1 MPDMPPPLVSELQV
15 TAPRLAPSPGDA
27 AFAITT
33 LRIETLATAP
43 RLDEALRSE
52 PGVALFRRTGS
63 EVANPTVQGLS
74 LRAIAPSGAGRTL
87 VTLDG
92 APQNDPFGGWVIW
105 SALPP
110 EGLAAAQ
117 IIKGSGAGP
126 YGAGAL
132 TGVVALSERAPA
144 RGLSALDVSAGSRGT
159 YRAAA
164 AMGTETLLAV
174 ISGSTTEGYT
184 PIRGAGRGQV
194 DQPAGLNQVSAAAR
208 LQGEVAG
215 VQTAFRLDA
224 YEERR
229 GGGVQG
235 VNSQASGGAA
245 TLSLAQPSQT
255 DAGGWRIQAW
265 LRASDLKNRFAAVEP
280 DRSASRPAARQLATP
295 ALGYGANAAWR
306 QVGGA
311 WTWEVGG
318 DVRVADGETREFFRD
333 LGDGFTRGRVAGG
346 RTLVGGV
353 YGETTY
359 EAERLLLTGGL
370 RLDGWS
376 AREARRIERDLNG
389 GAIVLDSRAD
399 DASGTTPTGRL
410 GARLALT
417 ETLYLRGAA
426 YAGFRPPTL
435 NELHRPFRVGNDLTE
450 ANPDLE
456 PERLYGVEAAVG
468 GAGPLRWSAGLFF
481 NRLEDP
487 ITNVTIGAG
496 PGTFPIA
503 GFVPAGGV
511 LRQRQNAGAIDAL
524 GLEVSAQRTWGSL
537 DLRGAAVAT
546 SAEVDGGSAAPQL
559 TGLRPAQTP
568 EFAATVGLDWR
579 ASARLRLSA
588 EARHEGQRY
597 EDDLNTRRLG
607 AATTLDL
614 RGAWRLGEAAEA
626 YLAADNVLDAD
637 IEAGRAGDGLLTLGA
652 PRTIR
657 VGYSLRR

>member
-1 MPDMPPPLVSELQV
+1 MPDMPPPLISELQV

-27 AFAITT
+27 AFALTT

-43 RLDEALRSE
+43 RLDEALRGE

-63 EVANPTVQGLS
+63 EVANPTIQGLS

-144 RGLSALDVSAGSRGT
+144 QGLSALDVSAGSRGT

-164 AMGTETLLAV
+164 ALGMENLLAV
-174 ISGSTTEGYT
+174 VSGSTTEGYV
-184 PIRGAGRGQV
+184 PIRGAGRGRV

-215 VQTAFRLDA
+215 VQAAFRLDA

-229 GGGVQG
+229 GGGVEG
-235 VNSQASGGAA
+235 VGSQASGGSA
-245 TLSLAQPSQT
+245 TLSLAQPSQA
-255 DAGGWRIQAW
+255 DVGGWRVQAW
-265 LRASDLKNRFAAVEP
+265 LRTSDLKNRFAAVEP
-280 DRSASRPAARQLATP
+280 DRSASRPAAQQLATP

-306 QVGGA
+306 QVSGG
-311 WTWEVGG
+311 WTWELGG
-318 DVRVADGETREFFRD
+318 DVRVSDGETREFFRN

-359 EAERLLLTGGL
+359 QADHLLLTGGL

-376 AREARRIERDLNG
+376 ARDARRIERDLNG
-389 GAIVLDSRAD
+389 GAILLDSRAED
-399 DASGTTPTGRL
+399 SSGSTPTGRV

-417 ETLYLRGAA
+417 DNLYLRGAA
-426 YAGFRPPTL
+426 YSGFRPPTL
-435 NELHRPFRVGNDLTE
+435 NELHRPFRVGNDITE

-456 PERLYGVEAAVG
+456 PERLYGLEAALG
-468 GAGPLRWSAGLFF
+468 GEGALRWSLGVFF
-481 NRLEDP
+481 NRLDDP
-487 ITNVTIGAG
+487 ITNVTIGDG

-524 GLEVSAQRTWGSL
+524 GLEVSAQRSWGAL
-537 DLRGAAVAT
+537 DLRAAAVAT
-546 SAEVDGGSAAPQL
+546 RAEVDGGGVAPQL

-568 EFAATVGLDWR
+568 EFAATLGIDW
-579 ASARLRLSA
+579 ALTERLRLSGQV
-588 EARHEGQRY
+588 RHEGQRY
-597 EDDLNTRRLG
+597 EDDLNSRSL
-607 AATTLDL
+607 ASVTTLDL
-614 RGAWRLGEAAEA
+614 RAAWRTGVDAEV
-626 YLAADNVLDAD
+626 YLAADNLLDAEV
-637 IEAGRAGDGLLTLGA
+637 EAQVAGDGLLTLAA
-652 PRTIR
+652 PRMIR

>member
-1 MPDMPPPLVSELQV
+1 MPDMPPPLISELQV

-63 EVANPTVQGLS
+63 EVANPTIQGLS

-144 RGLSALDVSAGSRGT
+144 DGLSALDISAGSHGT

-164 AMGTETLLAV
+164 AMGTQNLLTV
-174 ISGSTTEGYT
+174 VSGSTSDGYV
-184 PIRGAGRGQV
+184 PIRGAGRGAV
-194 DQPAGLNQVSAAAR
+194 DQPAGLDQVSAAAR

-215 VQTAFRLDA
+215 VQAAFRLDA

-229 GGGVQG
+229 GGGVEG
-235 VNSQASGGAA
+235 VGSQASGGSA
-245 TLSLAQPSQT
+245 TLSLAQPSQA
-255 DAGGWRIQAW
+255 DAGGWRLQAW
-265 LRASDLKNRFAAVEP
+265 LRTSDLKNRFAAVEP
-280 DRSASRPAARQLATP
+280 DRSASRPAAQQLATP

-306 QVGGA
+306 QVADA

-318 DVRVADGETREFFRD
+318 DVRVTDGETREFFRN

-359 EAERLLLTGGL
+359 EAERLLLTGGV

-376 AREARRIERDLNG
+376 ARDARRIERDLNG
-389 GAIVLDSRAD
+389 GAILLDSRAED
-399 DASGTTPTGRL
+399 SSGGTPTGRL

-417 ETLYLRGAA
+417 DTLYLRGAA
-426 YAGFRPPTL
+426 YSGFRPPTL
-435 NELHRPFRVGNDLTE
+435 NELHRPFRVGNDITE

-456 PERLYGVEAAVG
+456 PEHLYGVEAAVG
-468 GAGPLRWSAGLFF
+468 REGPLRWSAGLFF

-487 ITNVTIGAG
+487 ITNVTIGEG

-524 GLEVSAQRTWGSL
+524 GLEVSVQRTWGPL
-537 DLRGAAVAT
+537 DLRAAAVAT
-546 SAEVDGGSAAPQL
+546 RAEVDGGGVAPQL

-568 EFAATVGLDWR
+568 EFAATLGLDWR
-579 ASARLRLSA
+579 ASEGLRLSA
-588 EARHEGQRY
+588 EARHEGQRF
-597 EDDLNTRRLG
+597 EDDLNSRSLA

-614 RGAWRLGEAAEA
+614 RAAWRMGGDAEI
-626 YLAADNVLDAD
+626 YLAADNLLDAEV
-637 IEAGRAGDGLLTLGA
+637 EAQVAGDGLLTLGA
-652 PRTIR
+652 PRVIR

>member
-15 TAPRLAPSPGDA
+15 TAPRLAPSPGDG

-33 LRIETLATAP
+33 LRVEALATSP

-63 EVANPTVQGLS
+63 EVANPTIQGLS

-110 EGLAAAQ
+110 EGLASAQ
-117 IIKGSGAGP
+117 IIKGAGAGP

-144 RGLSALDVSAGSRGT
+144 DGLSALDVSAGSRGT

-164 AMGTETLLAV
+164 ALGSDHLLAV
-174 ISGSTTEGYT
+174 VSGSTTEGYT
-184 PIRGAGRGQV
+184 PIRGVGRGQV

-215 VQTAFRLDA
+215 MQAAFRLDA
-224 YEERR
+224 FEERR

-235 VNSQASGGAA
+235 VNSEASGGSA

-255 DAGGWRIQAW
+255 DAGGWRVQAW
-265 LRASDLKNRFAAVEP
+265 LRTSDLKNRFAAVEP
-280 DRSASRPAARQLATP
+280 DRSASRPAAEQLATP

-306 QVGGA
+306 QVAGA
-311 WTWEVGG
+311 WTWEIGG

-376 AREARRIERDLNG
+376 ARDARRIERDLNG
-389 GAIVLDSRAD
+389 GAILLDSRAED
-399 DASGTTPTGRL
+399 SSGATPTGRL

-417 ETLYLRGAA
+417 DTMHLRGAA
-426 YAGFRPPTL
+426 YSGFRPPSL
-435 NELHRPFRVGNDLTE
+435 NELHRPFRVGNDITE

-456 PERLYGVEAAVG
+456 PERLYGVEAAIG
-468 GAGPLRWSAGLFF
+468 GEGSLRWSAGLFY

-487 ITNVTIGAG
+487 ITNVTIGEG

-503 GFVPAGGV
+503 GFIPAGGV
-511 LRQRQNAGAIDAL
+511 LRQRQNVGAIDAL
-524 GLEVSAQRTWGSL
+524 GLEVSAQRSWGAL
-537 DLRGAAVAT
+537 DLRAAAVAT
-546 SAEVDGGSAAPQL
+546 RAEVDGGSAAPQL

-568 EFAATVGLDWR
+568 EFAATLGLDWR
-579 ASARLRLSA
+579 ANARLRLSA

-597 EDDLNTRRLG
+597 EDDLNTRSLG

-614 RGAWRLGEAAEA
+614 RSAWRTGPDAEI